1 MWEEVGFLD
10 SMQKYGKRKTFI
22 YFVCLEG
29 FTSDICWVWWFFG
42 FVLRG
47 FFVRFG
53 LVSVLVFPPILCTEV
68 FPVQGHANY
77 MPYPKNVFRSP
88 SRRI

>member
-1 MWEEVGFLD
+1 
-10 SMQKYGKRKTFI
+10 MQKYGKRKTFI
-22 YFVCLEG
+22 YFVRLEG

-53 LVSVLVFPPILCTEV
+53 LVSVLF
-68 FPVQGHANY
+68 FS
-77 MPYPKNVFRSP
+77 PYTVY
-88 SRRI
+88 